1 MKTGI
6 LDIITLHLF
15 TWAADAQQ
23 YTIPWFKIAGGGVT
37 QSAGGPYTHGGT
49 IGQFDAGRVAGGAF
63 RSEGGFWGI
72 QIQQLGF
79 PRLSIAGAGGN
90 IIVRWF
96 TAEPGLILQSAN
108 TLDVPAP
115 WSDVV
120 APVATVDLTS
130 SVTLGIAASVTNHFY
145 RLRRP

>member
-1 MKTGI
+1 MKTKFLNI
-6 LDIITLHLF
+6 VLLHLL
-15 TWAADAQQ
+15 TWVAGAQP
-23 YTIPWFKIAGGGVT
+23 YAIPWFKIAGGGIT
-37 QSAGGPYTHGGT
+37 QSAGGPYTLGGT

-72 QIQQLGF
+72 QVQQLGF
-79 PRLSIAGAGGN
+79 PRLSIAGAGGH
-90 IIVRWF
+90 IIVSWF
-96 TAEPGLILQSAN
+96 TVEPGLILQSAN

-120 APVATVDLTS
+120 APVTTVDLTS

>member
-1 MKTGI
+1 MKLLSLNIIGLQLLTG
-6 LDIITLHLF
+6 
-15 TWAADAQQ
+15 AAAAQQ

-37 QSAGGPYTHGGT
+37 QSAGGPYTLGGT
-49 IGQFDAGRVAGGAF
+49 IGQFDAGRVTGGAF

-79 PRLSIAGAGGN
+79 PRLSIAGAGSN
-90 IIVRWF
+90 IVVSWF

-130 SVTLGIAASVTNHFY
+130 SVTLGIATSVTNHFY